1 MLFSVSH
8 RKNVHTPSKE
18 CYVSLRFQR
27 ALTSI
32 LSDVVAVVVV
42 VIVGDV
48 ATKLGNCV
56 YVAAYIYNHVFKV
69 AMLPI

>member
-1 MLFSVSH
+1 MSH

-32 LSDVVAVVVV
+32 LSDVVAVVVAV
-42 VIVGDV
+42 VVVVGDV
-48 ATKLGNCV
+48 VTKLGNCV

>member
-1 MLFSVSH
+1 M
-8 RKNVHTPSKE
+8 
-18 CYVSLRFQR
+18 SLRFQR

-32 LSDVVAVVVV
+32 LSDVVAEVVVV
-42 VIVGDV
+42 VVGDV
-48 ATKLGNCV
+48 ATNLGNCV